1 MAISFKNLR
10 SSSLNGP
17 PRILIHGVEGLGK
30 TSLAAEFPEP
40 VYLSTAGEAT
50 PAGIDLP
57 SPGTAETWDD
67 ITNFI
72 GELATEKHDMRT
84 LIVDAVDGLEE
95 LVWRETCRR
104 NKWGSIEDPGYGKGY
119 IEADSVWRELL
130 DGCDHLRNNCNMTIV
145 LIAHSARVVH
155 EEPGH
160 PSFTRYDLRLQKR
173 AQAILTKWTD
183 FIFYIGTSVEI
194 KTVEAGFNKKHT
206 HAEGGGS
213 RWIYTDA
220 RPHFVAKNRAAS
232 MPAKMM
238 FKKGQGFK
246 DLAPHIYNSPSE
258 TQAAA

>member
-30 TSLAAEFPEP
+30 TSLAAEFPDP

-67 ITNFI
+67 VTGFI
-72 GELATEKHDMRT
+72 GEIASEDHDLKT
-84 LIVDAVDGLEE
+84 LVIDAVDGLEE

-104 NKWGSIEDPGYGKGY
+104 HKWNSIEDPGYGKGY
-119 IEADSVWRELL
+119 IEADAVWRELL
-130 DGCDHLRNNCNMTIV
+130 DGCDFLRNNRNMAVV
-145 LIAHSARVVH
+145 LIAHSARVTH

-173 AQAILTKWTD
+173 AQSIITKWTD
-183 FIFYIGTSVEI
+183 YIFYIGTSVEI
-194 KTVEAGFNKKHT
+194 KQVDAGFNKKHT
-206 HAEGGGS
+206 HAEGGGT

-220 RPHFVAKNRAAS
+220 RPHFVAKNRAKD
-232 MPAKMM
+232 MPAKIQ
-238 FKKGQGFK
+238 FKKNAGFEAI
-246 DLAPHIYNSPSE
+246 APFVYPD
-258 TQAAA
+258 QAPAKAA